1 MTDTLKQAVHVAVL
15 GQPLRLATIF
25 IALGSASFSWPAVA
39 DPAVSGRP
47 PEDATRIEEIV
58 VTGTLLHNAPPVG
71 ANVISLDQQQVQAQG
86 VSTSD
91 QLLTTIPQ
99 VSNLFNNDATSRLS
113 VAPNQI
119 QVVRPNLRNLTPE
132 TGSSSSTLVLFDG
145 HRVAGVGVTQSSI
158 DPDLM
163 PLGAI
168 QRVEVVTDGGSA
180 TYGADAVG
188 GVINFITRKRFD
200 GVQVGAHQGFA
211 HSYHNTDANATA
223 GKDWES
229 GSFYVAYGYQ
239 RNDPLFGRDRGYI
252 KQVDWT
258 TPQLTPAGRQCS
270 PGNVTLPGAFSFT
283 TFTFGPSTNYGLPNL
298 TTPGFNACDP
308 TRDSSFVPK
317 AVRNSLFG
325 GLHQEFNDRV
335 TLDVHGFYGER
346 TTTSYQPLRG
356 TATVTPTNAFYEPA
370 AANPTGAQTVN
381 FDLDPLFGSGS
392 AQSGTRFQEWGLS
405 AETDAKVTDRWHL
418 RTLVNYSK
426 SDSRY
431 YIAQLNQN
439 LLTAAGSA
447 ADPQQA
453 VNFYDPAATPNLG
466 VLDVIANS
474 EIAGQGKD
482 SLFNVRQIVDGKLFA
497 LPGGDVDL
505 AAGYEYQHDSFM
517 QRIAPPN
524 SARGAVNTVA
534 FTPYA
539 RNVHS
544 AFGETQIPIVGES
557 NRLGG
562 IYALTLIGSARYDH
576 FSDFGGTTNWKY
588 GGSYAPVSWLTLR
601 GNYNSSFNAPSP
613 VDQLGSLAN
622 TISFFPFNAFVRP
635 GETPTASGTVA
646 LQGSQANLRPQTART
661 YSLGADV
668 TPPPVPGLHANLN
681 YYHVTF
687 ENLLGIPT
695 PNPAIFADFPNNVVT
710 NVNGLSAAQLLN
722 FAKLAPN
729 GPSVVQPLISAGLP
743 IYETVNFLVGNYG
756 ELKVSGLDFGLD
768 YRRPTSFG
776 SVDGAVNGNYTLTR
790 SSKLG
795 PGSPTRDQLSTDPAS
810 GAPAAPRLQLQIAL
824 GMDVRQ
830 FRFQA
835 TLNHSSGYD
844 VVYTP
849 TDPQDHVS
857 SFDTVNLFGSYTIG
871 GDNRFLKDLSVTLN
885 VNNVFDRAPPVD
897 KTVTGNGFNNG
908 FTVGRLIMIGI
919 SDKL

>member
-1 MTDTLKQAVHVAVL
+1 MRKSVVKMQRVRFRPNAVEMLVAFAPTCGL
-15 GQPLRLATIF
+15 LCSAYAQEAPPKPNAAQPDL
-25 IALGSASFSWPAVA
+25 
-39 DPAVSGRP
+39 
-47 PEDATRIEEIV
+47 EEIV

-71 ANVISLDQQQVQAQG
+71 ANLISVDPQQVQAQG
-86 VSTSD
+86 VTSTD

-145 HRVAGVGVTQSSI
+145 HRVAGIGVTQSSI

-168 QRVEVVTDGGSA
+168 QRVEVLTDGGSA

-200 GVQVGAHQGFA
+200 GVEVGAHHGFA
-211 HSYHNTDANATA
+211 GGYHTTDANATA
-223 GKDWES
+223 GKDWDS

-239 RNDPLFGRDRGYI
+239 RNDPLFGRDRNYI
-252 KQVDWT
+252 KRVDWT

-270 PGNVTLPGAFSFT
+270 PGNVTLPGAFDFT

-298 TTPGFNACDP
+298 TTPGFNACDLVQDA
-308 TRDSSFVPK
+308 TFVPK

-346 TTTSYQPLRG
+346 TTSSYQPLIG

-370 AANPTGAQTVN
+370 AANPTATQTVN
-381 FDLDPLFGSGS
+381 FNLDPLFGPGSGR
-392 AQSGTRFQEWGLS
+392 SGTHFREWGLS
-405 AETDAKVTDRWHL
+405 AETDAKVTDSWYL
-418 RTLVNYSK
+418 RTMLNYSD
-426 SDSRY
+426 SDSTY
-431 YIAQLNQN
+431 YVAGLNQN

-447 ADPQQA
+447 SDPQQA
-453 VNFYDPAATPNLG
+453 VNFYNLAATPNLG
-466 VLDVIANS
+466 AIDAIANS
-474 EIAGQGKD
+474 ELGGEGKD
-482 SLFNVRQIVDGKLFA
+482 SLLNVRQIADGRLFT
-497 LPGGDVDL
+497 LPGGDISL
-505 AAGYEYQHDSFM
+505 AAGYEYQRDSFM

-524 SARGAVNTVA
+524 AVRGAFRTVA

-539 RNVHS
+539 RNIHS
-544 AFGETQIPIVGES
+544 GFGETQIPIIGAG
-557 NRLGG
+557 NRIDG

-588 GGSYAPVSWLTLR
+588 GGSYQPVSWLTLR

-622 TISFFPFNAFVRP
+622 TIGFFPFNAFVRP
-635 GETPTASGTVA
+635 GDTPAASGTVA
-646 LQGSQANLRPQTART
+646 LQGSQPNLRPQTART
-661 YSLGADV
+661 YSFGTDIV
-668 TPPPVPGLHANLN
+668 PPAVPGLHASVN

-687 ENLLGIPT
+687 EDLLGIPT
-695 PNPAIFADFPNNVVT
+695 PTAAIFADFPNNVVT
-710 NVNGLSAAQLLN
+710 NVNGLSAAQLLD

-729 GPSVVQPLISAGLP
+729 GPSVVQPLIAAGLP
-743 IYETVNFLVGNYG
+743 IYETVNFLKGNYG
-756 ELKVSGLDFGLD
+756 ELKVSGLDFDVD
-768 YRRPTSFG
+768 YRHSTSFG
-776 SVDGAVNGNYTLTR
+776 SVDGGVTGNYTLTR
-790 SSKLG
+790 TSKLG
-795 PGSPTRDQLSTDPAS
+795 PGSPTRNQLATDPAS
-810 GAPAAPRLQLQIAL
+810 GAPAAPRLQLQLAL
-824 GMDVRQ
+824 GMDIRQ

-844 VVYTP
+844 VVYTA

-857 SFDTVNLFGSYTIG
+857 SFDTVNLFGKYTIG
-871 GDNRFLKDLSVTLN
+871 GDNRFLKDLSFTLN
-885 VNNVFDRAPPVD
+885 INNVFDRDPPVD
-897 KTVTGNGFNNG
+897 KTITGNGFTNG
-908 FTVGRLIMIGI
+908 FTVGRLIMLGI